1 MARNV
6 YFSNGAKNEQAL
18 YEDVIIEALKI
29 YGHDVYYVP
38 RTIVS
43 LDRLLNEDTESRF
56 DGAYKIEAYV
66 ESVDGYEGE
75 GTLLSKFGLEMRD
88 QLKLVISRRRWN
100 HLVGKY
106 VGKKVVRPQEGD
118 LIYFPVLKGLFEIK
132 YVNSKSPFY
141 QLQNLPVYKL
151 TLELFEYRGEDI
163 DTGIEDVDNL
173 QGKFSETTVVQ
184 VNYTSSNAF
193 SANDNCTIN
202 FTEGGTAQSEVLKV
216 ESIFGSAS
224 VKLHLAPLRFT
235 DGIIRT
241 ISNNSTI
248 SSVQGGATAV
258 VIQVAPPFSSSNGIF
273 ANDPSAQN
281 DDFELDGN
289 SLIDFTQRNPFGEP
303 DNTR

>member
-6 YFSNGAKNEQAL
+6 YFSTGAKNEQAL

-43 LDRLLNEDTESRF
+43 LDSLLNEDTESRF

-66 ESVDGYEGE
+66 ESIDGFEGE

-88 QLKLVISRRRWN
+88 QLKIVISRRRWDY
-100 HLVGKY
+100 LVGKY
-106 VGKKVVRPQEGD
+106 VGEKVVRPQEGD
-118 LIYFPVLKGLFEIK
+118 LIYFPMLKGLFEIK

-163 DTGIEDVDNL
+163 DTGVEDVDDL
-173 QGKFSETTVVQ
+173 QGKFSETLIVSVDYLSANT
-184 VNYTSSNAF
+184 F
-193 SANDNCTIN
+193 SANENCTIA
-202 FTEGGTAQSEVLKV
+202 FPSGGSAQSEVLKV
-216 ESIFGSAS
+216 EQVSGGTI
-224 VKLHLAPLRFT
+224 KLHLAPLRFT

-241 ISNNSTI
+241 LSNGCVI
-248 SSVQGGATAV
+248 ESSEGIASAV
-258 VIQVAPPFSSSNGIF
+258 IRSVGNPLSSSNGVF
-273 ANDPSAQN
+273 TNDPSAQN
-281 DDFELDGN
+281 DELELNGN
-289 SLIDFTQRNPFGEP
+289 ALIDFSQRNPFGEP